1 MRENLKNKTLTPL
14 EIIGQKER
22 KTKNHKFLTGFTL
35 IELLVVIAVI
45 GLLAT
50 IISVSVNSARTKSRD
65 AQRIAD
71 LKQIQTALEMY
82 YDTYNYYPKINY
94 AYTTSDADG
103 CGYSDRWCALETAL
117 SAYLSKLPRDPLGNQ
132 NNYRFFYDADSGDN
146 YQTYGL
152 MVRMEHSSNFGL
164 VASDGGY
171 YDPTTTAT
179 TGGNYEVGQQP
190 AYCMGNAAYTGTNK
204 NWWESGTNVCVGG
217 N

>member
-82 YDTYNYYPKINY
+82 YDTYNYYPKIYN
-94 AYTTSDADG
+94 AYTSSAAGG
-103 CGYSDRWCALETAL
+103 CGYRWCTLETAL
-117 SAYLSKLPRDPLGNQ
+117 SPYLSKLPRDPLGNQ
-132 NNYRFFYDADSGDN
+132 NNYRFFYDANSGDN

-204 NWWESGTNVCVGG
+204 NWWWSGTNVCVGG